1 MGESFLTKY
10 ELDINVFV
18 RLFSFAISL
27 QKRHAHFLSIRTNGK
42 THRKK
47 HFTNQKNG
55 SIFHIVIEVM
65 DFRVQSF
72 LMKSEKECSNEFV

>member
-1 MGESFLTKY
+1 MGESFLIKY
-10 ELDINVFV
+10 ELDIVFV

-27 QKRHAHFLSIRTNGK
+27 QKRHAHFLFIRSNGE

-55 SIFHIVIEVM
+55 SIFHIVNEVK
-65 DFRVQSF
+65 DLRIS
-72 LMKSEKECSNEFV
+72 L